1 MFHDSPE
8 YLDFAAKLLE
18 KRITGTE
25 EIRFGHVSL
34 TKADNHLIDM
44 LEKGANTGMSL
55 DMKYAKKYYS
65 KIGNKLNE
73 LREGYAYEDNQ
84 SNQHNSDVPD
94 K

>member
-18 KRITGTE
+18 KRITGTD
-25 EIRFGHVSL
+25 EIRFGHVSS
-34 TKADNHLIDM
+34 TKADDHVVKM
-44 LEKGANTGMSL
+44 LQDGANAGMSKDL
-55 DMKYAKKYYS
+55 KYATRYHS
-65 KIGNKLNE
+65 KIRNKLNE